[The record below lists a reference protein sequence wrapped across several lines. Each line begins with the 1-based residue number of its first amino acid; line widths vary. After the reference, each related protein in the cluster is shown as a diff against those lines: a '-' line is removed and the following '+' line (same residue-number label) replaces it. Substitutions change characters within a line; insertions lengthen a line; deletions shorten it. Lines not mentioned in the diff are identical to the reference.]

1 MPSRGNTYSERECK
15 ILQEAAYILEI
26 PVDQLPSTLNQILPP
41 VTMQTR
47 PRLHGPAQ
55 TYKSHS
61 CHILEYEGGEEVL
74 GAWGHIQANLPR
86 PNTPNLTDD
95 LEPSSESNRVG
106 TSITGI
112 ETGWQDPSA
121 GLYQSGP
128 RRNTHDSHVTVHSNE
143 LGLADGEPIS
153 PFSWYSGFVVNS
165 DLSPES
171 VHQTNTEGRVSQAG
185 IQNAFSVPADVSEL
199 PNAQVDEPHFN
210 DFLVLQWSQ
219 NASTLF
225 CPALSQ
231 NSDPAFDQPQQALA
245 FL

>member
-1 MPSRGNTYSERECK
+1 MDLLKHIKATAAISSNTREAK
-15 ILQEAAYILEI
+15 RFWEPGGTSKQTFHA
-26 PVDQLPSTLNQILPP
+26 QI
-41 VTMQTR
+41 
-47 PRLHGPAQ
+47 
-55 TYKSHS
+55 
-61 CHILEYEGGEEVL
+61 
-74 GAWGHIQANLPR
+74 
-86 PNTPNLTDD
+86 TPNLTDD
-95 LEPSSESNRVG
+95 LEPNSESNRVG

-128 RRNTHDSHVTVHSNE
+128 RRNTHDSHVTVDSNE